1 MKNLNDNAMMQELSL
16 QEQKEVNGGLGVLAI
31 GLILIAVEHV
41 VNNWD
46 DVKQAASDAWNGK

>member
-1 MKNLNDNAMMQELSL
+1 MMQELSL

>member
-46 DVKQAASDAWNGK
+46 DMKQAASDAWNGK

>member
-1 MKNLNDNAMMQELSL
+1 MKNLNDNAMMQELNL

>member
-46 DVKQAASDAWNGK
+46 DVIQAASDAWNGK

>member
-1 MKNLNDNAMMQELSL
+1 MKKLNENSMMQELSL

-31 GLILIAVEHV
+31 GLILIAAEHF

-46 DVKQAASDAWNGK
+46 DVKQAASDAWNGN